1 MNRRQYLTGLLVGSV
16 TTIAGC
22 TSGSGDETETATA
35 TSSGTPDQTLTD
47 SATGTESPTD
57 SSTPTATDSPTP
69 TDSPTTTPTDST
81 GATVT
86 ARGTSFDPI
95 RASIDPGETV
105 VWANES
111 TGSYSSHTVTS
122 AAFHDTAASWS
133 FDETFEGGDSLSY
146 TFESPGIYEY
156 YCTIHGKSSMCGV
169 ILVGDVSL
177 DKSLPCKSGS
187 SGTETETETSTPTE
201 KTGGY

>member
-1 MNRRQYLTGLLVGSV
+1 MERRTFLTSIACGGSILL
-16 TTIAGC
+16 AGC
-22 TSGSGDETETATA
+22 TGGDGGSDGTETETAT
-35 TSSGTPDQTLTD
+35 
-47 SATGTESPTD
+47 PTD
-57 SSTPTATDSPTP
+57 TTTTATTATTPANSPADSPTP
-69 TDSPTTTPTDST
+69 TESPTQTITPTDAAGT
-81 GATVT
+81 VVT
-86 ARGTSFDPI
+86 ARGTSFEPI
-95 RASIDPGETV
+95 RASVDPGETV
-105 VWANES
+105 VWVNES

-187 SGTETETETSTPTE
+187 TETETETSTPTE